1 MVANNPQNSQSSQ
14 TPQKRP
20 NPPPIRRDWLGK
32 TLAGI
37 VLGAVLAFFGSAL
50 FVQLNPDLPLAV
62 RGQLAMWMVAPLW
75 LSVLGGVYFFSSGAR
90 AWGSLTTLC
99 ILVAGAFYALRL
111 S

>member
-1 MVANNPQNSQSSQ
+1 MAQHDQHDPQNPQIPQ
-14 TPQKRP
+14 TTNTPR
-20 NPPPIRRDWLGK
+20 PIRRDWLAK

-50 FVQLNPDLPLAV
+50 FAQLNPDLPLSV

-75 LSVLGGVYFFSSGAR
+75 LGVLGGVYFFTSGAR